1 MAVKGGTMASCM
13 DCRMPYH
20 QHGLDITLS
29 DAQWRL
35 IHVSSGGLL
44 CGRCLA
50 RRAALLP
57 GAVAIRAVIE
67 FAPSKVEPC

>member
-1 MAVKGGTMASCM
+1 MASCM